1 MYLCVSYFSFRVCFS
16 VCFQYDLDDPER
28 GMIFVCW
35 ATHKTKVY
43 DLHVQYENTIITAF
57 SLFSIHLFP
66 LNIICFDECTL
77 YVNTVVIFSNI
88 CMVLV
93 TDFCF
98 L

>member
-1 MYLCVSYFSFRVCFS
+1 
-16 VCFQYDLDDPER
+16 
-28 GMIFVCW
+28 MIFVCW

-57 SLFSIHLFP
+57 SLFSMHLFS

-77 YVNTVVIFSNI
+77 YVNTVVIFSDI